1 MSYTFRATFPAL
13 RLSLMLLLPIVP
25 CALPAMAADPAPKE
39 AAPAEQAPV
48 ERAPLL
54 TRAQEDAI
62 ALERQLPRQDL
73 QQLQAGDETF
83 LALWKPANSDDPQ
96 GAVILIPGSGESPDW
111 PDTIGPLRRKFPDV
125 GWSTL
130 SISLPEIQDPALLPR
145 EPDAAP
151 ADAKPEASKETPAD
165 APAADTT
172 AATAAEAQAS
182 ADTAKA
188 AADAERDKAEAER
201 VFARIDSAVAFAQQ
215 NKARSVVLLGHSGGA
230 WWAARYLS
238 ERQPASVQKFVMVA
252 AREPVDAKLS
262 LVDMVPTLKMK
273 TADFIYRNQ
282 PQRSATDRL
291 QASKRTK
298 GPGFTQIGLTD
309 IAGNNEAEQEQLF
322 RRVRGWVEAK

>member
-1 MSYTFRATFPAL
+1 MSYTFRATVPAL
-13 RLSLMLLLPIVP
+13 LLSLMFLPTIVP
-25 CALPAMAADPAPKE
+25 CGLSAMAADPAPKD

-73 QQLQAGDETF
+73 QQLHAGDESF

-96 GAVILIPGSGESPDW
+96 GAVILLPGAGESPDW

-130 SISLPEIQDPALLPR
+130 SLSLPEVEDAALMPR
-145 EPDAAP
+145 EPDPAP
-151 ADAKPEASKETPAD
+151 ADAKPEAPKEAPAD
-165 APAADTT
+165 A
-172 AATAAEAQAS
+172 AATNPTAPSTPEDQAA

-188 AADAERDKAEAER
+188 AADAERDKAAAER

-230 WWAARYLS
+230 YWAARYLS
-238 ERQPASVQKFVMVA
+238 ERQPPAVQKFVMIA
-252 AREPVDAKLS
+252 AREPVDAKPS
-262 LVDMVPTLKMK
+262 LMEMVPTLKMK
-273 TADFIYRNQ
+273 TADFIYKNQ
-282 PQRSATDRL
+282 VQRAATDRL
-291 QASKRTK
+291 QASKRVK

-309 IAGNNEAEQEQLF
+309 IAGNNEVEQEQLF
-322 RRVRGWVEAK
+322 KRVRGWVEAK